1 MSEHPE
7 LAALR
12 RELDVIDA
20 EILSALNRR
29 FAVTD
34 RVREL
39 KRRENLPRVDAKR
52 EAEILAKVCASVPS
66 AHRDTV
72 CAVYERI
79 LGGSRGFVETIARG
93 ICVRN
98 GEVLLCRA
106 KSGETAYLPGG
117 HIEFGETGA
126 AALAREMREE
136 AGVDVTVGRFLGAV
150 ENDFLQHG
158 KRHCEINLVYEMTVA
173 EGEVSSR
180 EDWIGFE
187 WRKTDDLGCL
197 VPASMRG
204 LVAKA

>member
-52 EAEILAKVCASVPS
+52 EAEILAKVCASVPP
-66 AHRDTV
+66 AHRDTA

-106 KSGETAYLPGG
+106 KGGETAYLPGG